1 MITTFFFAIPFIG
14 NLYEERDVI
23 YPEKVKCSEWPE
35 IRCWGHDHHTLAIFI
50 YIIFNQPT
58 INPMTESATLTNRS
72 GGWQAVLLAG
82 LVAGVL
88 DGTAAVISTYISI
101 GRGFEAVFR
110 FVASGVF
117 GPAAFEGGP
126 SMIVA
131 GVCFH
136 MLIAM
141 IWAIVFFFIYPLL
154 KGLGRNKILVGLLY
168 GVVVWLCMNLIVV
181 PLSNTPKFP
190 FNPIGM
196 IKGMAILMVCIGLPI
211 SIIIG
216 KYYSRRDQ

>member
-1 MITTFFFAIPFIG
+1 
-14 NLYEERDVI
+14 
-23 YPEKVKCSEWPE
+23 
-35 IRCWGHDHHTLAIFI
+35 
-50 YIIFNQPT
+50 
-58 INPMTESATLTNRS
+58 MTETATLTNRS

-126 SMIVA
+126 AMIVA